1 MSTYHFTTK
10 TIRDA
15 NAAAGFRFFERGT
28 MRFFSA
34 RVLSGV
40 YGGKYFVTSER
51 DTYRDENPRLYSVR
65 SIREDGSI
73 ETHGGF
79 QAFDSARK
87 ARAHAVRLAREE
99 REV

>member
-1 MSTYHFTTK
+1 MSTYHFTLRS
-10 TIRDA
+10 IREA
-15 NAAAGFRFFERGT
+15 NEAAGFHFFKPST
-28 MRFFSA
+28 MRFFSS
-34 RVLSGV
+34 RVLRGV

-51 DTYRDENPRLYSVR
+51 DTYRDSNPRLYSVR